1 MPKKSIRDK
10 IRDEIIKAV
19 KEESDKLKKE
29 KDEVKQTKIVH
40 KMLQI
45 EQKIILENIKKLSDS
60 DFQDMMEE
68 LGEEIMPSIKEF
80 SKKEEK
86 IVFRNAKEPQEF
98 TKFKKIKKL
107 QELHEQKLI
116 EIISDSNL
124 NKRGLERYLLL
135 ILTVIGQLTHQARMN
150 ELENLEFYQALDIV
164 QNRLGFDKNWLIGM
178 SLIQLHENLLKK
190 KLSQLGEKIHP
201 DQKMPQIISR
211 LINSIK
217 QKENRDVRLS
227 IEMSTGL
234 KKIRDIVTHQGYKQK
249 ITKPD
254 LENIIKEIKKVEE
267 VLYPIK
273 KEINQK

>member
-1 MPKKSIRDK
+1 
-10 IRDEIIKAV
+10 
-19 KEESDKLKKE
+19 
-29 KDEVKQTKIVH
+29 
-40 KMLQI
+40 
-45 EQKIILENIKKLSDS
+45 
-60 DFQDMMEE
+60 MMEE

-135 ILTVIGQLTHQARMN
+135 ILTVRMN

-227 IEMSTGL
+227 IEISTGL
-234 KKIRDIVTHQGYKQK
+234 KKIRDIVTHEGYKQK

-273 KEINQK
+273 KK

>member
-10 IRDEIIKAV
+10 IHDEIIKAV

-135 ILTVIGQLTHQARMN
+135 ILTVMGQLAYQARMN

-178 SLIQLHENLLKK
+178 SLIQIHENLLKK
-190 KLSQLGEKIHP
+190 KLSQLREKIYP

-234 KKIRDIVTHQGYKQK
+234 KKIRDVVTHQGYKQK

>member
-1 MPKKSIRDK
+1 MKKKSIRDK
-10 IRDEIIKAV
+10 IHDEIIKATE
-19 KEESDKLKKE
+19 KESNKLQVE
-29 KDEVKQTKIVH
+29 KDEVKQTKIVY

-45 EQKIILENIKKLSDS
+45 QQKIILENIKKLSDV
-60 DFQDMMEE
+60 DFEDMIED
-68 LGEEIMPSIKEF
+68 LNEEIMPSFKEF

-86 IVFRNAKEPQEF
+86 IVFQNSNDPQEF

-107 QELHEQKLI
+107 QGLHEQKLI

-124 NKRGLERYLLL
+124 NKKGYERYLYLL
-135 ILTVIGQLTHQARMN
+135 LTTMGQLVNQTRIN
-150 ELENLEFYQALDIV
+150 DLENLEFYQALDIV
-164 QNRLGFDKNWLIGM
+164 QRRLGFDKNWLIGM

-190 KLSQLGEKIHP
+190 KLSRMGEKMHS
-201 DQKMPQIISR
+201 DQKMPEIISR
-211 LINSIK
+211 LIISIK
-217 QKENRDVRLS
+217 EKENRDVRLS

-234 KKIRDIVTHQGYKQK
+234 KKIRDIVTHEGYKQK

-273 KEINQK
+273 KK